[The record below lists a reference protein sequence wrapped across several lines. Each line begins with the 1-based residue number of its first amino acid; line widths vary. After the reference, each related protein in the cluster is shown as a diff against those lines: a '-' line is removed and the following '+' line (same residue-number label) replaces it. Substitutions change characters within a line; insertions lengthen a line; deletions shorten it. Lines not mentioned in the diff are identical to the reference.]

1 MCYTYEFKN
10 VSICIGRDSIQKFN
24 LKRCNKILTTYI
36 NDDIVCPV
44 R

>member
-24 LKRCNKILTTYI
+24 LKRCDKNID
-36 NDDIVCPV
+36 NVDE